1 MSSVTVSI
9 QRGVGLS
16 MRTKRNHIVISPT
29 LTGGGEG
36 EGRRG
41 GGPMHVLNMPKWVF
55 IRVVELHSLG
65 GYYDKAA
72 ILITSTI
79 TSPPARF

>member
-1 MSSVTVSI
+1 M
-9 QRGVGLS
+9 G
-16 MRTKRNHIVISPT
+16 
-29 LTGGGEG
+29 
-36 EGRRG
+36 G

-65 GYYDKAA
+65 SYYDKAA
-72 ILITSTI
+72 ILITSTA